1 MIKLVKQIKQSL
13 PLRLSLSIL
22 AFTVIIFMITI
33 GIIFVRTRHFVRQ
46 TATEQATQILNNT
59 AQGIMGLMGQV
70 EVATDNSEWL
80 VIRKQHPDSIMAF
93 SRRILELNP
102 DVDGCSISFEPNYFP
117 DQGKYFSVY
126 SSNENGHIET
136 EQEGSSEYDYFM
148 MTWYQ
153 EPIRRGKACWVDP
166 FHDYTPGT
174 SYDMMIASYC
184 KPLIDTNG
192 RTIGVISTDL
202 SQRRLSQILLKE
214 RFFPNA
220 YFIITG
226 ESGHLIA
233 TSNDQALPDDLNRSD
248 CVVVSLTLPNTNWQL
263 AYICPDKDIF
273 KGYNLLVSI
282 VVSLIFIG
290 LLLML
295 AFSYFVVNRFV
306 SPIKALANQAQMM
319 AEGQFDGHLK
329 HTKRI
334 DETGPETEQRNQE
347 LIIAKS
353 KAEEAD
359 HKKAAFIQDLSHQ
372 IRTPLNI
379 IGGFTQVLRD
389 EHETMDETE
398 VSTITHDIMQNSHT
412 ISNIIDNWMRTLAL
426 EGIDKVER
434 NDDISCNEVCET
446 AAETITL
453 RNPDTVTLKVEHHVP
468 DSLHIITDKGCLLK
482 VLSELLH
489 NANKYTQEGSIT
501 ISCIQPDS
509 QSVCFMVS
517 DTGPGIAEEQ
527 HEHVFSQFTK
537 LDDFSEGL
545 GMGLTLCRK
554 LAGLL
559 GGHITLDAAYTK
571 GARFVLTLPL
581 WTLGHLDGSVEGS
594 TCRDTNQQTFTL
606 CDLTTCTDG
615 IVVLYVKH
623 LIYHV

>member
-1 MIKLVKQIKQSL
+1 
-13 PLRLSLSIL
+13 
-22 AFTVIIFMITI
+22 
-33 GIIFVRTRHFVRQ
+33 
-46 TATEQATQILNNT
+46 
-59 AQGIMGLMGQV
+59 
-70 EVATDNSEWL
+70 
-80 VIRKQHPDSIMAF
+80 
-93 SRRILELNP
+93 
-102 DVDGCSISFEPNYFP
+102 
-117 DQGKYFSVY
+117 
-126 SSNENGHIET
+126 
-136 EQEGSSEYDYFM
+136 M
-148 MTWYQ
+148 MTWYK
-153 EPIRRGKACWVDP
+153 EPIRQGKACWVDP

-334 DETGPETEQRNQE
+334 DETGQLQNSFVSMQESITNYISDLERVKTETEQRNQE

-398 VSTITHDIMQNSHT
+398 VSAITHDIMQNSHT

-571 GARFVLTLPL
+571 GARFVLTLPVSPEK
-581 WTLGHLDGSVEGS
+581 T
-594 TCRDTNQQTFTL
+594 
-606 CDLTTCTDG
+606 
-615 IVVLYVKH
+615 
-623 LIYHV
+623 

>member
-1 MIKLVKQIKQSL
+1 MSKPTKQIKQSL

-59 AQGIMGLMGQV
+59 AQRITGLMGQV
-70 EVATDNSEWL
+70 EVATDNSGWL
-80 VIRKQHPDSIMAF
+80 VLRKLQPDSIMSF
-93 SRRILELNP
+93 SHRILELNP
-102 DVDGCSISFEPNYFP
+102 DVDGCSISFEPNFFP

-136 EQEGSSEYDYFM
+136 EQEGSREYDYFM

-153 EPIRRGKACWVDP
+153 EPIRQGKACWVDP

-202 SQRRLSQILLKE
+202 SQRKLSQILLQE
-214 RFFPNA
+214 HFFPNA

-329 HTKRI
+329 HTKHI
-334 DETGPETEQRNQE
+334 DETGRLQNSFVSMQESITNYISDLERVKTETERRNQE

-398 VSTITHDIMQNSHT
+398 VSAITHDIMQNSHT

-426 EGIDKVER
+426 EGIDQVER
-434 NDDISCNEVCET
+434 NDDISCNEVCKT

-453 RNPDTVTLKVEHHVP
+453 RHPDTVTLKVEHHVP
-468 DSLHIITDKGCLLK
+468 DSLHIVTDKGCLLK

-489 NANKYTQEGSIT
+489 NANKYTREGSIT

-517 DTGPGIAEEQ
+517 DTGPGIAEEH

-571 GARFVLTLPL
+571 GARFVLTLPVSPEK
-581 WTLGHLDGSVEGS
+581 T
-594 TCRDTNQQTFTL
+594 
-606 CDLTTCTDG
+606 
-615 IVVLYVKH
+615 
-623 LIYHV
+623 

>member
-1 MIKLVKQIKQSL
+1 MKNRLASQIKHSL
-13 PLRLSLSIL
+13 PLKLSLSIL
-22 AFTVIIFMITI
+22 AFTAIIFMITI
-33 GIIFVRTRHFVRQ
+33 GIIFFRSRHFVRQ
-46 TATEQATQILNNT
+46 TAIEQNTQILNNT
-59 AQGIMGLMGQV
+59 AQNIMGLMGQV
-70 EVATDNSEWL
+70 EVATNNSDWL
-80 VIRKQHPDSIMAF
+80 VIRKLQPDSIRSF

-102 DVDGCSISFEPNYFP
+102 EVYGCSISFEPNFFA
-117 DQGKYFSVY
+117 DQGKFFSIY
-126 SSNENGHIET
+126 SVNEDGHIET
-136 EQEGSSEYDYFM
+136 EQEGSEDYDYFTM
-148 MTWYQ
+148 AWYQ
-153 EPIRRGKACWVDP
+153 EPIRQGKACWVDP
-166 FHDYTPGT
+166 FRDFTPGT

-184 KPLIDTNG
+184 KPLIDGNG

-202 SQRRLSQILLKE
+202 SQRKLSQILLQE

-226 ESGHLIA
+226 ESGNFIA
-233 TSNDQALPDDLNRSD
+233 TSNDRALPDDLNRSD
-248 CVVVSLTLPNTNWQL
+248 CVVVSLVLPNTNWKL
-263 AYICPDKDIF
+263 SYICPDKDIF
-273 KGYNLLVSI
+273 KGYNLLVYI
-282 VVSLIFIG
+282 VVSLIIFG

-295 AFSYFVVNRFV
+295 AFNYFVVNRFV
-306 SPIKALANQAQMM
+306 SPIKALANQAQKM

-334 DETGPETEQRNQE
+334 DETGQLQNSFVSMQESIANYVSNLKHVKNETEQRNQE

-359 HKKAAFIQDLSHQ
+359 RKKAAFIQDLSHQ

-389 EHETMDETE
+389 EHEAMNETE

-412 ISNIIDNWMRTLAL
+412 ITHIIDNWMRTLAL

-434 NDDISCNEVCET
+434 HDEISCNEICKI

-453 RNPDTVTLKVEHHVP
+453 RNPDAVTLKVEHHVP
-468 DSLHIITDKGCLLK
+468 DSLHIITDQDCLLK

-489 NANKYTQEGSIT
+489 NANKYTQEGSIS
-501 ISCIQPDS
+501 ICCIQPDS

-517 DTGPGIAEEQ
+517 DTGPGIAEEL
-527 HEHVFSQFTK
+527 HEHVFTQFTK

-571 GARFVLTLPL
+571 GARFVLTLPISPER
-581 WTLGHLDGSVEGS
+581 T
-594 TCRDTNQQTFTL
+594 
-606 CDLTTCTDG
+606 
-615 IVVLYVKH
+615 
-623 LIYHV
+623 

>member
-1 MIKLVKQIKQSL
+1 MSKPTKQIKQSL

-59 AQGIMGLMGQV
+59 AQRITGLMGQV
-70 EVATDNSEWL
+70 EVATDNSGWL
-80 VIRKQHPDSIMAF
+80 VLRKLQPDSIMSF
-93 SRRILELNP
+93 SHRILELNP
-102 DVDGCSISFEPNYFP
+102 DIDGCSISFEPNFFP

-136 EQEGSSEYDYFM
+136 EQEGSREYDYFM

-153 EPIRRGKACWVDP
+153 EPIRQGKACWVDP

-202 SQRRLSQILLKE
+202 SQRKLSQILLQE
-214 RFFPNA
+214 HFFPNA

-334 DETGPETEQRNQE
+334 DETGRLQNSFVSMQESITNYISDLERVKTETERRNQE

-398 VSTITHDIMQNSHT
+398 VSAITHDIMQNSHT

-426 EGIDKVER
+426 EGIDQVER
-434 NDDISCNEVCET
+434 NDDISCNEVCKT

-453 RNPDTVTLKVEHHVP
+453 RHPDTVTLKVEHHVP
-468 DSLHIITDKGCLLK
+468 DSLHIVTDKGCLLK

-489 NANKYTQEGSIT
+489 NANKYTREGSIT

-517 DTGPGIAEEQ
+517 DTGPGIAEEH

-571 GARFVLTLPL
+571 GARFVLTLPVSPEK
-581 WTLGHLDGSVEGS
+581 T
-594 TCRDTNQQTFTL
+594 
-606 CDLTTCTDG
+606 
-615 IVVLYVKH
+615 
-623 LIYHV
+623 

>member
-1 MIKLVKQIKQSL
+1 MSKPTKQIKQSL

-59 AQGIMGLMGQV
+59 AQRITGLMGQV
-70 EVATDNSEWL
+70 EVATDNSGWL
-80 VIRKQHPDSIMAF
+80 VVRKLQPDSIMSF
-93 SRRILELNP
+93 SRRILALNP
-102 DVDGCSISFEPNYFP
+102 DVDGCSISFEPNFFP

-136 EQEGSSEYDYFM
+136 EQEGSREYDYFM

-153 EPIRRGKACWVDP
+153 EPIRQGKACWVDP

-202 SQRRLSQILLKE
+202 SQRKLSQILLQE
-214 RFFPNA
+214 HFFPNA

-334 DETGPETEQRNQE
+334 DETGRLQNSFVSMQESITNYISDLERVKTETEQRNQE

-398 VSTITHDIMQNSHT
+398 VSAITHDIMQNSHT

-453 RNPDTVTLKVEHHVP
+453 RNPNTVTLKVEHHVP

-489 NANKYTQEGSIT
+489 NANKYTREGSIT

-509 QSVCFMVS
+509 QSICFMVS

-571 GARFVLTLPL
+571 GARFVLTLPVSPEK
-581 WTLGHLDGSVEGS
+581 T
-594 TCRDTNQQTFTL
+594 
-606 CDLTTCTDG
+606 
-615 IVVLYVKH
+615 
-623 LIYHV
+623 

>member
-80 VIRKQHPDSIMAF
+80 VIRKQHPDSIMSF

-233 TSNDQALPDDLNRSD
+233 TSNDQALSDDLNRSD

-334 DETGPETEQRNQE
+334 DETGRLQNSFVSMQESITNYISDLERVKTETEQRNQE

-398 VSTITHDIMQNSHT
+398 VSAITHDIMQNSHT

-468 DSLHIITDKGCLLK
+468 DSLHIITDKSCLLK

-571 GARFVLTLPL
+571 GARFVLTLPVSPEK
-581 WTLGHLDGSVEGS
+581 T
-594 TCRDTNQQTFTL
+594 
-606 CDLTTCTDG
+606 
-615 IVVLYVKH
+615 
-623 LIYHV
+623 

>member
-1 MIKLVKQIKQSL
+1 MSKPTKQIKQSL

-59 AQGIMGLMGQV
+59 AQRITGLMGQV
-70 EVATDNSEWL
+70 EVATDNSGWL
-80 VIRKQHPDSIMAF
+80 VLRKLQPDSIMSF
-93 SRRILELNP
+93 SHRILELNP
-102 DVDGCSISFEPNYFP
+102 DVDGCSISFEPNFFP

-136 EQEGSSEYDYFM
+136 EQEGSREYDYFM

-153 EPIRRGKACWVDP
+153 EPIRQGKACWVDP

-202 SQRRLSQILLKE
+202 SQRKLSQILLQE
-214 RFFPNA
+214 HFFPNA

-295 AFSYFVVNRFV
+295 AFSYFVVNRFCLPNQ
-306 SPIKALANQAQMM
+306 SPCQS
-319 AEGQFDGHLK
+319 GTDDG
-329 HTKRI
+329 R
-334 DETGPETEQRNQE
+334 G
-347 LIIAKS
+347 
-353 KAEEAD
+353 
-359 HKKAAFIQDLSHQ
+359 
-372 IRTPLNI
+372 
-379 IGGFTQVLRD
+379 
-389 EHETMDETE
+389 
-398 VSTITHDIMQNSHT
+398 
-412 ISNIIDNWMRTLAL
+412 
-426 EGIDKVER
+426 
-434 NDDISCNEVCET
+434 
-446 AAETITL
+446 
-453 RNPDTVTLKVEHHVP
+453 TV
-468 DSLHIITDKGCLLK
+468 
-482 VLSELLH
+482 
-489 NANKYTQEGSIT
+489 
-501 ISCIQPDS
+501 
-509 QSVCFMVS
+509 
-517 DTGPGIAEEQ
+517 
-527 HEHVFSQFTK
+527 
-537 LDDFSEGL
+537 
-545 GMGLTLCRK
+545 
-554 LAGLL
+554 
-559 GGHITLDAAYTK
+559 
-571 GARFVLTLPL
+571 
-581 WTLGHLDGSVEGS
+581 
-594 TCRDTNQQTFTL
+594 
-606 CDLTTCTDG
+606 
-615 IVVLYVKH
+615 
-623 LIYHV
+623 

>member
-1 MIKLVKQIKQSL
+1 MSKLIKQIKQSL

-59 AQGIMGLMGQV
+59 AQSIMGLMGKV
-70 EVATDNSEWL
+70 EVATENSEWL
-80 VIRKQHPDSIMAF
+80 VIRKQHPDS
-93 SRRILELNP
+93 
-102 DVDGCSISFEPNYFP
+102 
-117 DQGKYFSVY
+117 GKYFSVY
-126 SSNENGHIET
+126 SSNEDGHIET
-136 EQEGSSEYDYFM
+136 EQEGSNDYDYFM

-153 EPIRRGKACWVDP
+153 EPIRQGKACWVDP

-174 SYDMMIASYC
+174 SYDMMITSYC

-202 SQRRLSQILLKE
+202 SQRKLSQILLQE

-226 ESGHLIA
+226 ESGNFIA
-233 TSNDQALPDDLNRSD
+233 TSNDRALPDDLNRSD
-248 CVVVSLTLPNTNWQL
+248 CVVVSLILPNTNWKL
-263 AYICPDKDIF
+263 SYICPDKDIF
-273 KGYNLLVSI
+273 KGYNLLVYI
-282 VVSLIFIG
+282 VVSLIIFG

-295 AFSYFVVNRFV
+295 AFGYFVVNRFV
-306 SPIKALANQAQMM
+306 SPIKTLANQAQKM
-319 AEGQFDGHLK
+319 ADGQFDSHLK

-334 DETGPETEQRNQE
+334 DETGQLQNSFVSMQESIANYVSNLKHVKNETEQRNQE

-359 HKKAAFIQDLSHQ
+359 RKKAAFIQDLSHQ

-389 EHETMDETE
+389 EHEAMNETE

-412 ISNIIDNWMRTLAL
+412 ITHIIDNWMRTLAL

-434 NDDISCNEVCET
+434 HDEISCNEICKI

-453 RNPDTVTLKVEHHVP
+453 RNPDAVTLKVEHHVP
-468 DSLHIITDKGCLLK
+468 DSLHIITDQDCLLK

-489 NANKYTQEGSIT
+489 NANKYTQEGSIS
-501 ISCIQPDS
+501 ICCIQPDS

-517 DTGPGIAEEQ
+517 DTGPGIAEEL
-527 HEHVFSQFTK
+527 HEHVFTQFTK

-571 GARFVLTLPL
+571 GARFVLTLPISPER
-581 WTLGHLDGSVEGS
+581 T
-594 TCRDTNQQTFTL
+594 
-606 CDLTTCTDG
+606 
-615 IVVLYVKH
+615 
-623 LIYHV
+623 

>member
-1 MIKLVKQIKQSL
+1 MSKPTKQIKQSL

-59 AQGIMGLMGQV
+59 AQRITGLMGQV
-70 EVATDNSEWL
+70 EVATDNSGWL
-80 VIRKQHPDSIMAF
+80 VLRKLQPDSIMSF
-93 SRRILELNP
+93 SHRILELNP
-102 DVDGCSISFEPNYFP
+102 DVDGCSISFEPNFFP

-136 EQEGSSEYDYFM
+136 EQEGSREYDYFM

-153 EPIRRGKACWVDP
+153 EPIRQGKACWVDP

-202 SQRRLSQILLKE
+202 SQRKLSQILLQE
-214 RFFPNA
+214 HFFPNA

-334 DETGPETEQRNQE
+334 DETGRLQNSFVSMQESITNYISDLERVKTETERRNQE

-398 VSTITHDIMQNSHT
+398 VSAITHDIMQNSHT

-426 EGIDKVER
+426 E
-434 NDDISCNEVCET
+434 
-446 AAETITL
+446 
-453 RNPDTVTLKVEHHVP
+453 
-468 DSLHIITDKGCLLK
+468 
-482 VLSELLH
+482 VLIRWNGTMTSVVMKSARRLQRPSH
-489 NANKYTQEGSIT
+489 SATQIPS
-501 ISCIQPDS
+501 
-509 QSVCFMVS
+509 
-517 DTGPGIAEEQ
+517 
-527 HEHVFSQFTK
+527 H
-537 LDDFSEGL
+537 
-545 GMGLTLCRK
+545 
-554 LAGLL
+554 
-559 GGHITLDAAYTK
+559 
-571 GARFVLTLPL
+571 
-581 WTLGHLDGSVEGS
+581 
-594 TCRDTNQQTFTL
+594 
-606 CDLTTCTDG
+606 
-615 IVVLYVKH
+615 
-623 LIYHV
+623 

>member
-1 MIKLVKQIKQSL
+1 MSKPTKQIKQSL

-59 AQGIMGLMGQV
+59 AQRITGLMGQV
-70 EVATDNSEWL
+70 EVATDNSGWL
-80 VIRKQHPDSIMAF
+80 VLRKLQPDSIMSF
-93 SRRILELNP
+93 SHRILELNP
-102 DVDGCSISFEPNYFP
+102 DVDGCSISFEPNFFP

-136 EQEGSSEYDYFM
+136 EQEGSREYDYFM

-153 EPIRRGKACWVDP
+153 EPIRQGKACWVDP

-202 SQRRLSQILLKE
+202 SQRKLSQILLQE
-214 RFFPNA
+214 HFFPNA

-334 DETGPETEQRNQE
+334 DETGRLQNSFVSMQESITNYISDLERVKTETEQRNQE

-398 VSTITHDIMQNSHT
+398 VSAITHDIMQNSHT

-426 EGIDKVER
+426 EGIDQVER
-434 NDDISCNEVCET
+434 NDDISCNEVCKT

-453 RNPDTVTLKVEHHVP
+453 RHPDTVTLKVEHHVP

-571 GARFVLTLPL
+571 GARFVLTLPVSPEK
-581 WTLGHLDGSVEGS
+581 T
-594 TCRDTNQQTFTL
+594 
-606 CDLTTCTDG
+606 
-615 IVVLYVKH
+615 
-623 LIYHV
+623 

>member
-1 MIKLVKQIKQSL
+1 MSKPTKQIKQSL

-59 AQGIMGLMGQV
+59 AQRITGLMGQV
-70 EVATDNSEWL
+70 EVATDNSGWL
-80 VIRKQHPDSIMAF
+80 VLRKLQPDSIMSF
-93 SRRILELNP
+93 SHRILELNP
-102 DVDGCSISFEPNYFP
+102 DVDGCSISFEPNFFP

-136 EQEGSSEYDYFM
+136 EQEGSREYDYFM

-153 EPIRRGKACWVDP
+153 EPIRQGKACWVDP

-202 SQRRLSQILLKE
+202 SQRKLSQILLQE
-214 RFFPNA
+214 HFFPNA

-334 DETGPETEQRNQE
+334 DETGRLQNSFVSMQESITNYISDLERVKTETEQRNQE

-398 VSTITHDIMQNSHT
+398 VSAITHDIMQNSHT

-426 EGIDKVER
+426 EGIDQVER

-453 RNPDTVTLKVEHHVP
+453 RHPDTVTLKVEHHVP
-468 DSLHIITDKGCLLK
+468 DSLHIVTDKGCLLK

-489 NANKYTQEGSIT
+489 NANKYTREGSIT

-517 DTGPGIAEEQ
+517 DTGPGIAEEH

-571 GARFVLTLPL
+571 GARFVLTLPVSPEK
-581 WTLGHLDGSVEGS
+581 T
-594 TCRDTNQQTFTL
+594 
-606 CDLTTCTDG
+606 
-615 IVVLYVKH
+615 
-623 LIYHV
+623 

>member
-1 MIKLVKQIKQSL
+1 MSKPTKQIKQSL

-59 AQGIMGLMGQV
+59 AQRITGLMGQV
-70 EVATDNSEWL
+70 EVATDNSGWL
-80 VIRKQHPDSIMAF
+80 VLRKLQPDSIMSF
-93 SRRILELNP
+93 SHRILELNP
-102 DVDGCSISFEPNYFP
+102 DVDGCSISFEPNFFP

-136 EQEGSSEYDYFM
+136 EQEGSREYDYFM

-153 EPIRRGKACWVDP
+153 EPIRQGKACWVDP

-202 SQRRLSQILLKE
+202 SQRKLSQILLQE
-214 RFFPNA
+214 HFFPNA

-334 DETGPETEQRNQE
+334 DETGRLQNSFVSMQESITNYISDLERVKTETERRNQE

-398 VSTITHDIMQNSHT
+398 VSAITHDIMQNSHT

-426 EGIDKVER
+426 EGIDQVER
-434 NDDISCNEVCET
+434 NDDISCNEVCKT

-453 RNPDTVTLKVEHHVP
+453 RHPDTVTLKVEHHVP
-468 DSLHIITDKGCLLK
+468 DSLHIVTDKGCLLK

-489 NANKYTQEGSIT
+489 NANKYTREGSIT

-517 DTGPGIAEEQ
+517 DTGPGIAEEH

-571 GARFVLTLPL
+571 GARFVLTLPVSPEK
-581 WTLGHLDGSVEGS
+581 T
-594 TCRDTNQQTFTL
+594 
-606 CDLTTCTDG
+606 
-615 IVVLYVKH
+615 
-623 LIYHV
+623 

>member
-70 EVATDNSEWL
+70 EVATDNSDWL
-80 VIRKQHPDSIMAF
+80 VLRKLQPDSIMSF
-93 SRRILELNP
+93 SRRILALNP

-153 EPIRRGKACWVDP
+153 EPIRQGKACWVDP

-184 KPLIDTNG
+184 KPLIDADGHTV
-192 RTIGVISTDL
+192 GVISTDL

-334 DETGPETEQRNQE
+334 DETGRLQNSFVSMQESITNYISDLERVKTETEQRNQE

-359 HKKAAFIQDLSHQ
+359 QKKAAFIQDLSHQ

-426 EGIDKVER
+426 EGIDQVER
-434 NDDISCNEVCET
+434 NDDISCNEVCKT

-453 RNPDTVTLKVEHHVP
+453 RHPDTVTLKVEHHVP
-468 DSLHIITDKGCLLK
+468 DSLHIITDKSCLLK

-571 GARFVLTLPL
+571 GARFVLTLPVSPEK
-581 WTLGHLDGSVEGS
+581 T
-594 TCRDTNQQTFTL
+594 
-606 CDLTTCTDG
+606 
-615 IVVLYVKH
+615 
-623 LIYHV
+623 